1 MRTYAKCMHAVQFQ
15 PGTFQPRLHARHAA
29 LAAEAEG
36 ASDAQGSAGAPL
48 GAQADEEAEFFRL
61 V

>member
-1 MRTYAKCMHAVQFQ
+1 MNVCRKLQ
-15 PGTFQPRLHARHAA
+15 PGTFQPRPHAGHAA

-36 ASDAQGSAGAPL
+36 ASDAQGGAGAPL
-48 GAQADEEAEFFRL
+48 GAQADEEADFWGVGLGFR

>member
-1 MRTYAKCMHAVQFQ
+1 MHAVQFQ